1 MEIQEF
7 QFQLKQNE
15 EYIQLNQ
22 LLQVIGVAQ
31 TGGHAKLMIQDQA
44 IQLNGETETRVRKKL
59 FVGDLVSFEGTEI
72 EIIEHIDEEE

>member
-72 EIIEHIDEEE
+72 EIIEHLDEEE

>member
-59 FVGDLVSFEGTEI
+59 FVGDLISFEGTEI

>member
-44 IQLNGETETRVRKKL
+44 IQLN
-59 FVGDLVSFEGTEI
+59 
-72 EIIEHIDEEE
+72 